1 MSVPDPPGRRRAAAG
16 PDEMPRALRRWRT
29 LTAVAAAA
37 TFLLIVLGGVVRITG
52 SGMGCG
58 DDWPLCN
65 GQLVPT
71 MSLAAFIEWS
81 HRLVAAVVSLL
92 VAAVAGWAWWPG
104 RRGEPWGDCRRISA
118 AAVALL
124 VVQVLLGAV
133 TVRLE
138 LPPASVMLHLGT
150 AMLLLGALLVGWS
163 RSNWARRRR
172 RWDAAARLTWAGAG
186 FAFLVVLAGG
196 VVANL
201 DAAAACTGFPLCGGQ
216 PWPAGGWRT
225 QVHWAHRLLAYL
237 LLVAVPALALYVRVG
252 RPDDPL
258 SRGWVL
264 AGGVLAVAQVAVGWA
279 MVTGAFT
286 TAVRALHV
294 TLGTGLF
301 AVLVVAAWTAARH
314 PAEGGETASAGRG

>member
-1 MSVPDPPGRRRAAAG
+1 MSSPAEVGRRPEIAEPEDA
-16 PDEMPRALRRWRT
+16 PPALRRWRA
-29 LTAVAAAA
+29 LAAAA
-37 TFLLIVLGGVVRITG
+37 TAATFFLVVLGGVVRITG

-71 MSLAAFIEWS
+71 MSLATFIEWS
-81 HRLVAAVVSLL
+81 HRLVAAGVSLL

-104 RRGEPWGDCRRISA
+104 RETERWSPYRRISA
-118 AAVALL
+118 AAAGLL

-138 LPPASVMLHLGT
+138 LPPSSVMLHLGT
-150 AMLLLGALLVGWS
+150 AMLLLGVLLVGWS
-163 RSNWARRRR
+163 RASSPRDRRRT
-172 RWDAAARLTWAGAG
+172 DSAALWTWAGAG

-196 VVANL
+196 FVANL

-216 PWPAGGWRT
+216 LWPSGGWRT
-225 QVHWAHRLLAYL
+225 HVHWTHRLLAYL
-237 LLVAVPALALYVRVG
+237 LLVALPALALHVRAH
-252 RPDDPL
+252 RPDDPAA
-258 SRGWVL
+258 RRRVL
-264 AGGVLAVAQVAVGWA
+264 AAGFVAVAQVAVGWS

-286 TAVRALHV
+286 TALRALHV

-301 AVLVVAAWTAARH
+301 AVLVVAAWTVARR
-314 PAEGGETASAGRG
+314 PAGRGAAPRAGDG